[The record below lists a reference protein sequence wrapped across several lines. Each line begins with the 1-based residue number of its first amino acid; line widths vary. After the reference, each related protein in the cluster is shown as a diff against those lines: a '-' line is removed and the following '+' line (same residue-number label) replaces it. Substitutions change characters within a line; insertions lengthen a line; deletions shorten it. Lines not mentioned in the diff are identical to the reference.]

1 MYHRSKHSSFVN
13 VQFSSNGSSCTS
25 QSSASTVFSSC
36 RQLKSPSDAPQ
47 PGPWCRPSTQ
57 SPVDDFSSWGPGN
70 AASTNVEAYRRYMRR
85 KWHNCKQHNT
95 TSGIKMSPNMSLYVR
110 NACIQWFC
118 FRSLQAAPSSL
129 SGWINF
135 RRKSSQVWWNWVP
148 DSLAL

>member
-1 MYHRSKHSSFVN
+1 MHHRSKHSSFVN

-36 RQLKSPSDAPQ
+36 RQLKSPSDAQ
-47 PGPWCRPSTQ
+47 PGPRCRPSTQ

-70 AASTNVEAYRRYMRR
+70 AASTNVEANRRYMRH

-95 TSGIKMSPNMSLYVR
+95 TSGIKMSLNMSLYVR

-148 DSLAL
+148 GSLAL